1 MVRGDCMVAQVYAKS
16 VPGATHL
23 RKGIVC
29 QDNCYW
35 SKKIEDAVIMAIA
48 DGHGSEKCVYSDEG
62 AYRATHVFCDIMQE
76 VMNDFDGNVDSLK
89 PLIDENRI
97 LAKKIS
103 TLWRKR
109 ITRKH
114 NDEHREKAD
123 IENNG
128 EIRRRTS
135 IRNALDKANQTKV
148 DYMLY
153 GTTLLGIAVFGDSAL
168 IYQIGDGDIQIVT
181 NDGVSSLVDAD
192 KFLGVETY
200 SLAHD
205 MSWNYAKTA
214 MVSLKD
220 IKKPFLIMMSTD
232 GLSNSYINDAEF
244 KKCCMDYFD
253 IIREEGFETVKKEL
267 NDWLRDTS
275 DHGCGDD
282 ITVALAYFEA

>member
-1 MVRGDCMVAQVYAKS
+1 MVAQVYAKS

-29 QDNCYW
+29 QDSCYW

-205 MSWNYAKTA
+205 MSWNYAKTV

-282 ITVALAYFEA
+282 ITVALAYFET